1 MTIKLIIE
9 LLFYT
14 KLPDFYQKKVT
25 IYQAILQ
32 QPYHLSDSHRLRNNQ
47 TLINCCIPAKTKYLT

>member
-47 TLINCCIPAKTKYLT
+47 T